1 MKTIKFSD
9 QELEFISQMYNEE
22 LAEAKKYVDQIQ
34 DLLKKLGAK
43 PAKEEPAEKAPKQA
57 VKRGRKPSIK
67 KAEPKEP
74 KKRGRKPGVV
84 VPKVEPIAVAATLP
98 VKEEKKKAE
107 PKNKVA
113 PKAKVKAAK
122 KPVAKPAP
130 KKKVEKPKAGASV
143 GTVVASLLAT
153 APKKEVKKVV
163 KKKAAPKK
171 SAKLVAASPRTGK
184 PVTKKQPEAGPAPMV
199 EPMKESKE

>member
-34 DLLKKLGAK
+34 ELLKKLGAK
-43 PAKEEPAEKAPKQA
+43 PAKSEPVEKEPKQA
-57 VKRGRKPSIK
+57 KKKVAKAAK
-67 KAEPKEP
+67 KAIEKREP

-84 VPKVEPIAVAATLP
+84 VPKVENSAVAAMLP

-107 PKNKVA
+107 PKSKVA
-113 PKAKVKAAK
+113 TKAKVKTAK
-122 KPVAKPAP
+122 KPVAKLAP

-153 APKKEVKKVV
+153 VPKKEVKKVA
-163 KKKAAPKK
+163 KKKAVQKK
-171 SAKLVAASPRTGK
+171 GINAVVTSTPPRK
-184 PVTKKQPEAGPAPMV
+184 PPVRKQPSTGAAPAV
-199 EPMKESKE
+199 ESKNEPKD

>member
-9 QELEFISQMYNEE
+9 QELEFISQMYKDE

-43 PAKEEPAEKAPKQA
+43 PAKEEPAEKEPKQA
-57 VKRGRKPSIK
+57 VKRGRKPSVK

-84 VPKVEPIAVAATLP
+84 VPKVETIAVAATLP
-98 VKEEKKKAE
+98 LKEEKKKAE
-107 PKNKVA
+107 PKSKAA
-113 PKAKVKAAK
+113 PKVKVKTAK

-130 KKKVEKPKAGASV
+130 KTKVEKPKAGASV

-153 APKKEVKKVV
+153 TPNKEVKKVV
-163 KKKAAPKK
+163 KKKAVQKK
-171 SAKLVAASPRTGK
+171 GTKAAETSTPPRK
-184 PVTKKQPEAGPAPMV
+184 PPVRKQPTTETAPAV
-199 EPMKESKE
+199 ESKNEPKE